1 MILTKETNKFGNRL
15 KSLRLQS
22 GLTQAQLADK
32 LNISPSTVGMYEQGR
47 REPDNST
54 LTKLCHELKVSVDYL
69 LGTGSNVK
77 NSDSEIDNLILDFID
92 FIESRDGLTFD
103 GIPLTDAEKKKITS
117 ALKVATAV
125 SILEYSQDSES
136 LYKDFIL
143 KL

>member
-15 KSLRLQS
+15 KSLRVQS

-77 NSDSEIDNLILDFID
+77 NSDSEIDSLILDFID

>member
-15 KSLRLQS
+15 KSLRVQS

>member
-15 KSLRLQS
+15 KSLRVQS

-54 LTKLCHELKVSVDYL
+54 LTKLCHELNVSVDYL

-125 SILEYSQDSES
+125 SILEYSQDSKS

>member
-1 MILTKETNKFGNRL
+1 MILSKKTNKFGNRL
-15 KSLRLQS
+15 KALRVQN

-54 LTKLCHELKVSVDYL
+54 LTKICRELRVSVDYL
-69 LGTGSNVK
+69 LGTGNNVQS
-77 NSDSEIDNLILDFID
+77 SDSEIDNLILDFID

-103 GIPLTDAEKKKITS
+103 GIPLTDTEKKKITS

-125 SILEYSQDSES
+125 SILEYSQDAET
-136 LYKDFIL
+136 LYKNFF
-143 KL
+143 